1 MSPCMSSQHVPSNQ
15 IRLGD
20 STTPEEIMDTGE
32 QPGRSDPAANVF
44 FSLDPDSSP
53 SPQPPTLCVSLLTRF
68 RSQGG
73 FSPTLWPAL
82 FPTPPSGES
91 IFIVMNI
98 NAEKNSPGTCCPPT
112 QNTWHLWERVHRWP
126 TIDLP
131 SNFHTVKQKTFSA
144 LLVCQ
149 LLQAGDKERFPHSPV
164 RQFGGSED
172 HQLLRLRKDGHV
184 ERKVLT
190 TPLSRGSVT
199 CVHSTQAGKEFNKW
213 QQEAPQLSGR
223 DSKSGFW
230 ESL

>member
-1 MSPCMSSQHVPSNQ
+1 MSSQHVPSDQ

-32 QPGRSDPAANVF
+32 QPGRSDPQPTYSFHLILTLLLPLNLQPSVSHSSRGSGARAASPPLCDQPY
-44 FSLDPDSSP
+44 SLPH
-53 SPQPPTLCVSLLTRF
+53 
-68 RSQGG
+68 
-73 FSPTLWPAL
+73 
-82 FPTPPSGES
+82 PSGES

-98 NAEKNSPGTCCPPT
+98 DAEKNSPGTCCPPT

-131 SNFHTVKQKTFSA
+131 SNFHTVKQKPFSA

-190 TPLSRGSVT
+190 MPLSRGSVT
-199 CVHSTQAGKEFNKW
+199 CAHSTQAGKEFNK
-213 QQEAPQLSGR
+213 
-223 DSKSGFW
+223 
-230 ESL
+230 